1 MQKLIKKESYS
12 KIIVEHAR
20 NPRNKGIMKN
30 PDAQGKGG
38 GPCGDE
44 TDFFVKIGK
53 KKVGGKEIEYVK
65 DIKFETM
72 GCSAAIAAASI
83 VTEIVKGKPV
93 SESLKLSREKITK
106 KLGKMP
112 LAKTH
117 CVDLTIEAIL
127 NTIKDWQEKKNN

>member
-1 MQKLIKKESYS
+1 MTKWIEKESYS
-12 KIIVEHAR
+12 KVIVENAR
-20 NPRNKGIMKN
+20 NPKNRGIMKN
-30 PDAQGKGG
+30 PDAHGKGG

-44 TDFFVKIGK
+44 TDFFVKIGRK
-53 KKVGGKEIEYVK
+53 KINGKEVEYIK

-83 VTEIVKGKPV
+83 VTENIKGKPLLDA
-93 SESLKLSREKITK
+93 LKISRENLIKT
-106 KLGKMP
+106 LGKMP

-127 NTIKDWQEKKNN
+127 NMIKSWQNKKE